1 MMQIR
6 KLMALGCAAAML
18 FATAG
23 CQGKDPQGEQEKF
36 DAFLEQEFVDAM
48 EGNYVNAH
56 VYMQDP
62 ESFGVDASKME
73 VSLGS
78 RFDEA
83 TFDQSR
89 EAFKESYDE
98 FKSFDR
104 ELLNDEQKDLYDNYA
119 FEAEISEQLMDEKF
133 DYYEQLFQ
141 SMSGLQF
148 QLPTLFSDWDIRSEQ
163 DVKDL
168 IVLLQDV
175 HPYIESALE
184 YTKTQEEKGLLMVDA
199 ESVMDYC
206 KDIADAGAESSILK
220 AMQEKVDELDL
231 DQKRKDS
238 YRQQL
243 EDAFVSSFIPAYQ
256 DIYSVMNELK
266 DADGNNK
273 KGLAA
278 FPDGKEYFELLLTQN
293 IGSDKTVKE
302 VKEMMNDAYESHLTS
317 LQMIAFAD
325 MDALEP
331 LLNEELPSTGYQNY
345 DEILN
350 DVSERMTQDFPKVS
364 DLSYHIENMNEEVA
378 TDGIAAYFNV
388 PPMDGNALKQLR
400 VNPDG
405 ADPGSIS
412 TYMTVCH
419 EGFPGHMYQYAY
431 LYENCDNNY
440 VKTMIDMPAYVEGYA
455 VYAENQSIAYLDSL
469 NQNLLKAYQENDLAT
484 GCVYV
489 LADIG
494 VHYEGWSVAQLQEY
508 LGGMGFAL
516 NDEDAQVVYDQLQAN
531 PAAFEPYY
539 VGYQEFSAL
548 REKAVEQLG
557 DSFDAKAFHEAIL
570 ESGPATFEVVE
581 RHVEAYLNGIQA

>member
-36 DAFLEQEFVDAM
+36 DAFIEQEFVDAM

-62 ESFGVDASKME
+62 ESFGVDASKTE

-238 YRQQL
+238 YKQQL

-278 FPDGKEYFELLLTQN
+278 FPDGKEYFELLLT
-293 IGSDKTVKE
+293 
-302 VKEMMNDAYESHLTS
+302 
-317 LQMIAFAD
+317 
-325 MDALEP
+325 
-331 LLNEELPSTGYQNY
+331 
-345 DEILN
+345 
-350 DVSERMTQDFPKVS
+350 
-364 DLSYHIENMNEEVA
+364 
-378 TDGIAAYFNV
+378 
-388 PPMDGNALKQLR
+388 
-400 VNPDG
+400 
-405 ADPGSIS
+405 
-412 TYMTVCH
+412 
-419 EGFPGHMYQYAY
+419 
-431 LYENCDNNY
+431 
-440 VKTMIDMPAYVEGYA
+440 
-455 VYAENQSIAYLDSL
+455 
-469 NQNLLKAYQENDLAT
+469 
-484 GCVYV
+484 
-489 LADIG
+489 
-494 VHYEGWSVAQLQEY
+494 
-508 LGGMGFAL
+508 
-516 NDEDAQVVYDQLQAN
+516 
-531 PAAFEPYY
+531 
-539 VGYQEFSAL
+539 
-548 REKAVEQLG
+548 
-557 DSFDAKAFHEAIL
+557 
-570 ESGPATFEVVE
+570 
-581 RHVEAYLNGIQA
+581 

>member
-1 MMQIR
+1 M
-6 KLMALGCAAAML
+6 
-18 FATAG
+18 
-23 CQGKDPQGEQEKF
+23 
-36 DAFLEQEFVDAM
+36 
-48 EGNYVNAH
+48 
-56 VYMQDP
+56 
-62 ESFGVDASKME
+62 
-73 VSLGS
+73 
-78 RFDEA
+78 
-83 TFDQSR
+83 
-89 EAFKESYDE
+89 
-98 FKSFDR
+98 
-104 ELLNDEQKDLYDNYA
+104 
-119 FEAEISEQLMDEKF
+119 
-133 DYYEQLFQ
+133 
-141 SMSGLQF
+141 
-148 QLPTLFSDWDIRSEQ
+148 FSDWDIRSEQ

-238 YRQQL
+238 YKQQL

-350 DVSERMTQDFPKVS
+350 DVSERMTQDFP
-364 DLSYHIENMNEEVA
+364 E
-378 TDGIAAYFNV
+378 
-388 PPMDGNALKQLR
+388 
-400 VNPDG
+400 
-405 ADPGSIS
+405 
-412 TYMTVCH
+412 
-419 EGFPGHMYQYAY
+419 
-431 LYENCDNNY
+431 
-440 VKTMIDMPAYVEGYA
+440 
-455 VYAENQSIAYLDSL
+455 
-469 NQNLLKAYQENDLAT
+469 
-484 GCVYV
+484 
-489 LADIG
+489 
-494 VHYEGWSVAQLQEY
+494 SV
-508 LGGMGFAL
+508 
-516 NDEDAQVVYDQLQAN
+516 
-531 PAAFEPYY
+531 
-539 VGYQEFSAL
+539 
-548 REKAVEQLG
+548 
-557 DSFDAKAFHEAIL
+557 
-570 ESGPATFEVVE
+570 
-581 RHVEAYLNGIQA
+581 